1 MLHRSVPHTFTVK
14 VECRNKLYE
23 VKFKAGKKKVED
35 RDFPGEL
42 GVVTLVLSSTVLNQL
57 IAKGY
62 IPEYPTRIP
71 NLEALKNEKNWPDVI
86 LGITELDPD
95 EDGASGDCL
104 CFEDHRGDWRC
115 LCEN

>member
-1 MLHRSVPHTFTVK
+1 MPHRPVPHTFKVK
-14 VECRNKLYE
+14 VECLNKLYE
-23 VKFKAGKKKVED
+23 VEFKAGKKNVVD
-35 RDFPGEL
+35 QHYAGET

-57 IAKGY
+57 IEAGY

-71 NLEALKNEKNWPDVI
+71 NLEVLKNEKNWPDVI

-104 CFEDHRGDWRC
+104 CFEDHRGEWRC
-115 LCEN
+115 ICEN